1 MRIAL
6 ILILALFSK
15 LTYSE
20 EAPNYQLK
28 TIAQGLNFPWSM
40 AFLPNGDY
48 LLAMRSG
55 ELRRVSSS
63 GSVGEPLSNTPE
75 SYVADQGGYFD
86 VILDPNYADNK
97 TIYLSFAHGTQKA
110 NGTRIV
116 SATLLADSLENVT
129 PIFTVEPLKDTPVH
143 YGGRMVILA
152 DGTLLTTTGDGFQ
165 YREAAQDRFSQLGKT
180 IRINTDGSVPADN
193 PFADGKQGNRKVY
206 TYGHRS
212 PQGLTLDAAN
222 NIVYMHEHG
231 AKGGDEVNIVSAAN
245 NYGWPAV
252 TYGVNYS
259 GAQISP
265 LQEAPGVQQPLKYWD
280 PSIAP
285 SGLAFYNGS
294 KFPNWRNSLFVGALV
309 DKEVSRLQLENGEVV
324 GEQRLFSELDSRIR
338 DIRVGPDGLLYI
350 LTDSESG
357 MLIRVSPKLPSSE

>member
-6 ILILALFSK
+6 FLILALFGK
-15 LTYSE
+15 LAYSE
-20 EAPNYQLK
+20 EAPSYQLN
-28 TIAQGLNFPWSM
+28 TVAEGLNFPWSL

-55 ELRRVSSS
+55 ELRRISSN
-63 GSVGEPLSNTPE
+63 GVIGDPLDNTPE
-75 SYVADQGGYFD
+75 SYVAGQGGYFD
-86 VILDPNYADNK
+86 VILDSNHASNNK
-97 TIYLSFAHGTQKA
+97 IYLSFAHGTPKA
-110 NGTRIV
+110 NGTRII
-116 SATLLADSLENVT
+116 SATLGADGLEDVT
-129 PIFTVEPLKDTPVH
+129 PIYTVKPLKDTPVH
-143 YGGRMVILA
+143 YGGRMVIMT
-152 DGTLLTTTGDGFQ
+152 DGTLLMTTGDGFQ

-193 PFADGKQGNRKVY
+193 PFADGKKGDPKVY
-206 TYGHRS
+206 TLGHRS
-212 PQGLTLDAAN
+212 PQGLVLDSDN
-222 NIVYMHEHG
+222 NVVYMHEHG
-231 AKGGDEVNIVSAAN
+231 AKGGDEVNIVTAAN

-265 LQEAPGVQQPLKYWD
+265 LQKAPGIEQPLKYWD

-309 DKEVSRLQLENGEVV
+309 DKEVSRLQLDNGAVV
-324 GEQRLFSELDSRIR
+324 SEQRLFSELNSRIR

-350 LTDSESG
+350 LTDSTSG
-357 MLIRVSPKLPSSE
+357 KLIRVSPK